1 MMIGHFT
8 VEEVNLIAMYLGD
21 TRTDTIMQ
29 IAAAI
34 DYMDEDMITIAEMA
48 IHKLAMLNEQDYE
61 DISFIPADET
71 DE

>member
-1 MMIGHFT
+1 MTIGHFT

-21 TRTDTIMQ
+21 TRTDTLMQ

-34 DYMDEDMITIAEMA
+34 DYMDKDMIIIAETA
-48 IHKLAMLNEQDYE
+48 IHKLAMINEQDYT